1 METLINILIGVGL
14 LGFVGWLGWRVAKAS
29 MAKSDEPAA
38 LGLKWIITIVLIATW
53 VFALSKLLKAGPGVV
68 IMVPI
73 TVIIFFI
80 LGVLW
85 TPTLAKSMIS
95 PLTNAFDGGNVEA
108 DPVPFYAIAE
118 AKRKR
123 GLYDASI
130 SEVRKQLAKFPND
143 MKGHLML
150 SELFAEHKDDV
161 DGAIELLEQFYAENE
176 LCAMNGAFI
185 LNRLADLQLKF
196 KKDPEQ
202 ARMYVQRIHS
212 EFPDTDQ
219 ADKALQRIAHLQDED
234 FLTTRHQEKTFEV
247 KKSNLKL
254 GLTDDPNA
262 VQAPVNDV
270 DAKAHEMVAH
280 LEQHPNDTDV
290 REQLAWIYAEHYGK
304 IDWAVDQLKQL
315 TQMEHQSVSKIAR
328 WYNQIADV
336 YCRFTG
342 SSEAARFALEEF
354 IQRFPE
360 SGHSER
366 ARTRLKRLK
375 LEAKTSKKSQS
386 METGPSLQKMDFD

>member
-1 METLINILIGVGL
+1 METIINILIGIGL
-14 LGFVGWLGWRVAKAS
+14 LSFVGWLGWKVAKAS

-38 LGLKWIITIVLIATW
+38 LGLKWGITIVLIGLW
-53 VFALSKLLKAGPGVV
+53 IFALSKLIGAGPGVV

-73 TVIIFFI
+73 TVVIFFI

-85 TPTLAKSMIS
+85 TPTLAKTLVG

-108 DPVPFYAIAE
+108 DPVPFYAVAE

-123 GLYDASI
+123 GHYDASI
-130 SEVRKQLAKFPND
+130 TEVRNQLAKFPND

-150 SELFAEHKDDV
+150 AELFAEHKDDV
-161 DGAIELLEQFYAENE
+161 DGAIELLEQFYSDNE
-176 LCAMNGAFI
+176 LGAINGAYL
-185 LNRLADLQLKF
+185 LNRLADIQLKF
-196 KKDPEQ
+196 KKDPDQ
-202 ARMYVQRIHS
+202 ARKYVQRIHS

-234 FLTTRHQEKTFEV
+234 FLTTRHEEKSFEV
-247 KKSNLKL
+247 KKFNLKL
-254 GLTDDPNA
+254 GLEDDPNS
-262 VQAPVNDV
+262 VQAPVD
-270 DAKAHEMVAH
+270 DMDSKAHEMVAH
-280 LEQHPNDTDV
+280 LEKHPNDTDV

-315 TQMEHQSVSKIAR
+315 TQMDHQSVSKMAR

-342 SSEAARFALEEF
+342 SSEAAKFALEEF
-354 IQRFPE
+354 IQRFPD
-360 SGHSER
+360 SGHAER

-375 LEAKTSKKSQS
+375 LEAKTTKKSQS
-386 METGPSLQKMDFD
+386 FETGPSLQKMDFD

>member
-1 METLINILIGVGL
+1 MFINILMGAGL
-14 LGFVGWLGWRVAKAS
+14 LGFFGWLAWKIAKAS
-29 MAKSDEPAA
+29 IAKTEEPAA
-38 LGLKWIITIVLIATW
+38 LFLKWCITIVLIATW
-53 VFALSKLLKAGPGVV
+53 VFALSKLLKTGPGVV

-73 TVIIFFI
+73 TVFIFFI

-85 TPTLAKSMIS
+85 TPTLAKTMLN
-95 PLTNAFDGGNVEA
+95 PLTNAFDGGNIEP
-108 DPVPFYAIAE
+108 DPTPFYAVAE

-123 GLYDASI
+123 GLYDISI

-143 MKGHLML
+143 LTGHLML
-150 SELFAEHKDDV
+150 SELLSEHKDDV
-161 DGAIELLEQFYAENE
+161 DGAIELLEQYFAESE
-176 LCAMNGAFI
+176 PGPVNGAFV

-196 KKDPEQ
+196 KKDPEK
-202 ARMYVQRIHS
+202 ARAYVKRIHS
-212 EFPDTDQ
+212 EFPDSEQ
-219 ADKALQRIAHLQDED
+219 GEKALLRIAHLQDED
-234 FLTTRHQEKTFEV
+234 FLTTRHEAKTFTV

-254 GLTDDPNA
+254 GLSDDPNA
-262 VQAPVNDV
+262 VQAPVEDI
-270 DAKAHEMVAH
+270 DAKAHQMVAH

-290 REQLAWIYAEHYGK
+290 REQLAWIYADHYRK
-304 IDWAVDQLKQL
+304 IDWAIDQLKQL
-315 TQMEHQSVSKIAR
+315 TQMEHQSVSKMAR

-336 YCRFTG
+336 YCRYTG
-342 SSEAARFALEEF
+342 SSEAARYALEEF
-354 IQRFPE
+354 IQRFPG